1 MQRGSQEPLTT
12 GDTGEHGGLRA
23 YRQPTTLENRDEILL
38 AEGFPRDLC
47 VPCGPCSS
55 RMQQVWHPDD
65 AAVTARPN
73 RARMEIN
80 EVSGAV
86 VRAAMKVHSALG
98 PGLLESVYRACL
110 AHELRK
116 MGLTVDVEW
125 PLPILYDGVRLDVG
139 HRIDL
144 RVQEAVIVE
153 TKSVARFASV
163 HEAQLL
169 SYLKMSGLRVGL
181 LINFNVVRLRTGIRR
196 MVN

>member
-1 MQRGSQEPLTT
+1 
-12 GDTGEHGGLRA
+12 
-23 YRQPTTLENRDEILL
+23 
-38 AEGFPRDLC
+38 
-47 VPCGPCSS
+47 
-55 RMQQVWHPDD
+55 
-65 AAVTARPN
+65 
-73 RARMEIN
+73 MEIN

-98 PGLLESVYRACL
+98 PGFLESVYRACL

-116 MGLTVDVEW
+116 AGLAVDVEW
-125 PLPILYDGVRLDVG
+125 PLPVKYDGVRLDVG
-139 HRIDL
+139 HRLDL
-144 RVQEAVIVE
+144 RVHELVVVEIKAVSRLVPL
-153 TKSVARFASV
+153 

>member
-1 MQRGSQEPLTT
+1 
-12 GDTGEHGGLRA
+12 
-23 YRQPTTLENRDEILL
+23 
-38 AEGFPRDLC
+38 
-47 VPCGPCSS
+47 
-55 RMQQVWHPDD
+55 
-65 AAVTARPN
+65 
-73 RARMEIN
+73 MEIN